1 MRVIQLSDIHFGAED
16 AAALEAATAY
26 ITDNPPDLVM
36 VTGDLTLN
44 GLPRE
49 FRSAER
55 WLARIPRPLLVTP
68 GNHDT
73 PYWNLPLRAMQPF
86 KRYRRFIGP
95 PSASRYDTAGLH
107 ARTLNTSRG
116 AQPRFD
122 WSKGAVSLQ
131 LAGAAVDAIT
141 AFPADEI
148 RIIGCHHP
156 LMEITGTPVT
166 GGVHRGQTAAKLFC
180 DRGVDVIL
188 TGHVHNPFAVALP
201 FGDGQTY
208 AVGAGTLSVRTR
220 GTPPGFNVLDIS
232 PACVGVTAY
241 CWTATALEVHRVW
254 RLPRRAAPEGA
265 APEPKLSRAEV
276 VVQIEGPGVATEPA

>member
-1 MRVIQLSDIHFGAED
+1 MRVIQLSDIHFGGEDRSALD
-16 AAALEAATAY
+16 AADDHVAAAS
-26 ITDNPPDLVM
+26 PDLVM

-55 WLARIPRPLLVTP
+55 WLAGLPKPLLVTP

-73 PYWNLPLRAMQPF
+73 PYWNLPLRALQPF
-86 KRYRRFIGP
+86 KRYRRFIGQ
-95 PSASRYDTAGLH
+95 PSASRYDVEGLH
-107 ARTLNTSRG
+107 ARTINTSRG
-116 AQPRFD
+116 AQPRLD

-131 LAGAAVDAIT
+131 LARAAVDAAT
-141 AFPADEI
+141 TFPADEI

-180 DRGVDVIL
+180 ESGIDIVL

-201 FGDGQTY
+201 FGDGKTY

-232 PACVGVTAY
+232 PACVEVTAWG
-241 CWTATALEVHRVW
+241 WTGTALAIHRVW
-254 RLPRRAAPEGA
+254 RLPRRTAPEGV
-265 APEPKLSRAEV
+265 APTPKLSRAEV
-276 VVQIEGPGVATEPA
+276 VVQTEGPGVATEPS

>member
-1 MRVIQLSDIHFGAED
+1 MRVVQLSDIHFGGED
-16 AAALEAATAY
+16 AAALDAATNYAATAA
-26 ITDNPPDLVM
+26 PDLVM

-55 WLARIPRPLLVTP
+55 WLARLPQPLLVTP

-73 PYWNLPLRAMQPF
+73 PYWNLPLRALQPF
-86 KRYRRFIGP
+86 KRYRRYIGQ
-95 PSASRYDTAGLH
+95 PSASRYDVAGLH

-116 AQPRFD
+116 AQPRLD
-122 WSKGAVSLQ
+122 WSKGAVSLH
-131 LAGAAVDAIT
+131 LASAAVQAI
-141 AFPADEI
+141 AAYPIDEI
-148 RIIGCHHP
+148 RLIGCHHP
-156 LMEITGTPVT
+156 LMEVTGTPVT
-166 GGVHRGQTAAKLFC
+166 GGVHRGQAAARLFC
-180 DRGVDVIL
+180 DNAIDVVL

-232 PACVGVTAY
+232 PACVEVTAWG
-241 CWTATALEVHRVW
+241 WTGTTLEVHRVW

-265 APEPKLSRAEV
+265 APTPKLSRAEV
-276 VVQIEGPGVATEPA
+276 VVQSEGSGEIAGPL

>member
-1 MRVIQLSDIHFGAED
+1 MRVVQLSDIHFGGED
-16 AAALEAATAY
+16 AAALDAATTYVTA
-26 ITDNPPDLVM
+26 DPPDLVM

-44 GLPRE
+44 GTPRE
-49 FRSAER
+49 FRSAEL
-55 WLARIPRPLLVTP
+55 WLARLPNPLLVTP

-73 PYWNLPLRAMQPF
+73 PYWNLPLRALQPF
-86 KRYRRFIGP
+86 KRYRRFIGQ
-95 PSASRYDTAGLH
+95 PSASRYDVAGLH
-107 ARTLNTSRG
+107 ARTINTSRG

-122 WSKGAVSLQ
+122 WSKGAVSLK
-131 LAGAAVDAIT
+131 LASAAAEAIT

-180 DRGVDVIL
+180 DRGIDIIL
-188 TGHVHNPFAVALP
+188 TGHVHTPFAVALP

-220 GTPPGFNVLDIS
+220 GAPPGFNVLEIS
-232 PACVGVTAY
+232 PGCVEVTALG
-241 CWTATALEVHRVW
+241 WIGAALEIHRVW
-254 RLPRRAAPEGA
+254 RLPRRSAPEGA

-276 VVQIEGPGVATEPA
+276 VVQNEGPSAAAGPS